1 MAVWLPARQPL
12 STVYIQEPVPAAHLH
27 RVRHLREWLASLWLT
42 DNMHCFF
49 VLAAASQ
56 TPLWLVQLLFAVQ
69 AFNTLPMFP
78 V

>member
-1 MAVWLPARQPL
+1 
-12 STVYIQEPVPAAHLH
+12 
-27 RVRHLREWLASLWLT
+27 
-42 DNMHCFF
+42 MHCFF
-49 VLAAASQ
+49 VQAAASQ